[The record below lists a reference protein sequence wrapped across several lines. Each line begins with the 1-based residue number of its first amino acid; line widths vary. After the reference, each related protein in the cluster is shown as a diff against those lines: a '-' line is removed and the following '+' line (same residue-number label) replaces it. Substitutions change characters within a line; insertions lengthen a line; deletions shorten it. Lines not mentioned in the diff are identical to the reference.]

1 MPTPGAPRTT
11 SAALSPLWTRSNNLS
26 STPRSRARPR
36 NAGGRLAT
44 TRTICPLAGRVSTIA
59 RRRCSEDPWPPL
71 VHRGSSPVRVL
82 PVVTHLPGSAPSPLS
97 RAVPDQE
104 KPGPC
109 EGRVGRRHEADR
121 EEDDS
126 TPSGDLGDRGGLK
139 SHGGPA
145 PAADPAEPM
154 TLIDELS
161 TVPGGVCRLRP
172 RHDPDL
178 ARRTA
183 DLKDLRRTRH
193 LRRASG
199 ASAESLFRTSQGLE
213 GECVMVQKINGLD
226 RTSPTFPMDHQA

>member
-1 MPTPGAPRTT
+1 LPTPGAPRTT

-44 TRTICPLAGRVSTIA
+44 
-59 RRRCSEDPWPPL
+59 EDPWPPL
-71 VHRGSSPVRVL
+71 VHRGASPARVL
-82 PVVTHLPGSAPSPLS
+82 PVVTHLPVSAPSPLS

-109 EGRVGRRHEADR
+109 EDRVGRRHEADR

-139 SHGGPA
+139 AHSGPA
-145 PAADPAEPM
+145 PAADPADPT

-161 TVPGGVCRLRP
+161 TVPGDVCRLRP

-199 ASAESLFRTSQGLE
+199 PPQKVCSGLLRAL
-213 GECVMVQKINGLD
+213 KAN
-226 RTSPTFPMDHQA
+226 A